1 MGFLK
6 FLRRVI
12 IKTTKPMNNSN
23 DDLESLI
30 RSASPDGH
38 RSELIPV
45 TITPE
50 MAKGYLSFG
59 VTMAREIDQSVIDDY
74 AQTMLYGEWK
84 AGSILI
90 FSENYKIIDG
100 YYRLAAVAQSGVPVE
115 FYLVRGVPE
124 NL

>member
-1 MGFLK
+1 
-6 FLRRVI
+6 
-12 IKTTKPMNNSN
+12 MNNSN

-30 RSASPDGH
+30 RSASPAGH

-59 VTMAREIDQSVIDDY
+59 VEQEREIDQAVTEDY

-84 AGSILI
+84 AGSVLI

-100 YYRLAAVAQSGVPVE
+100 YYRLAAVAQSGVAVE
-115 FYLVRGVPE
+115 FYLVRGVPS

>member
-1 MGFLK
+1 
-6 FLRRVI
+6 
-12 IKTTKPMNNSN
+12 MNNSN

-30 RSASPDGH
+30 RRACPDGH

-45 TITPE
+45 TITPD

-59 VTMAREIDQSVIDDY
+59 VAQEREIDQSVIDDY
-74 AQTMLYGEWK
+74 ALSMQDGEWK

-115 FYLVRGVPE
+115 FYLVRGVPS

>member
-6 FLRRVI
+6 FLMLLI

-59 VTMAREIDQSVIDDY
+59 LEQERKIDQAVTEDY
-74 AQTMLYGEWK
+74 AQTMRNGEWK
-84 AGSILI
+84 AGSVLI
-90 FSENYKIIDG
+90 FW
-100 YYRLAAVAQSGVPVE
+100 R
-115 FYLVRGVPE
+115 
-124 NL
+124 

>member
-1 MGFLK
+1 
-6 FLRRVI
+6 
-12 IKTTKPMNNSN
+12 MNNSN
-23 DDLESLI
+23 DDLESLT

-45 TITPE
+45 TITPD

-100 YYRLAAVAQSGVPVE
+100 YYRLAAVASVRSASGILPSQG
-115 FYLVRGVPE
+115 RAH
-124 NL
+124 

>member
-1 MGFLK
+1 
-6 FLRRVI
+6 
-12 IKTTKPMNNSN
+12 MNNSN

-50 MAKGYLSFG
+50 MAKGYLCFG
-59 VTMAREIDQSVIDDY
+59 VEQEREIDQAVTEDY
-74 AQTMLYGEWK
+74 AQTMRDGEWK

-100 YYRLAAVAQSGVPVE
+100 YYRLAAVAQSGVPWNFIWSGE
-115 FYLVRGVPE
+115 CLSISNPSCPIRF
-124 NL
+124 

>member
-1 MGFLK
+1 
-6 FLRRVI
+6 
-12 IKTTKPMNNSN
+12 
-23 DDLESLI
+23 
-30 RSASPDGH
+30 
-38 RSELIPV
+38 
-45 TITPE
+45 

-90 FSENYKIIDG
+90 FSEDYKIIDG
-100 YYRLAAVAQSGVPVE
+100 YYRLAAVAQSGVAVE
-115 FYLVRGVPE
+115 FYLVRGVPS

>member
-1 MGFLK
+1 
-6 FLRRVI
+6 
-12 IKTTKPMNNSN
+12 MNNSN

-30 RSASPDGH
+30 RSDSPDGH

-50 MAKGYLSFG
+50 MAKGYLCFG
-59 VTMAREIDQSVIDDY
+59 LEQEREIDQAVTEDY
-74 AQTMLYGEWK
+74 AQTMRDGEWK
-84 AGSILI
+84 AGSVLI

-115 FYLVRGVPE
+115 FYLVRGVPF

>member
-1 MGFLK
+1 
-6 FLRRVI
+6 
-12 IKTTKPMNNSN
+12 MNNSN

-84 AGSILI
+84 AGSVLI

-115 FYLVRGVPE
+115 FYLVRGVPT

>member
-1 MGFLK
+1 
-6 FLRRVI
+6 
-12 IKTTKPMNNSN
+12 MNNSN

-30 RSASPDGH
+30 RRACPDDH

-59 VTMAREIDQSVIDDY
+59 VTMEGEIDQTVIDDY
-74 AQTMLYGEWK
+74 AQTMRDGEWK

-90 FSENYKIIDG
+90 FSEDYKIVDG
-100 YYRLAAVAQSGVPVE
+100 YYRLAAVAQSGVAVE
-115 FYLVRGVPE
+115 FYLVRGVPS

>member
-1 MGFLK
+1 
-6 FLRRVI
+6 
-12 IKTTKPMNNSN
+12 MNNSN
-23 DDLESLI
+23 DDLEALI

-59 VTMAREIDQSVIDDY
+59 VEQEREIDQSVIDDY
-74 AQTMLYGEWK
+74 ALSMQDGEWK

-100 YYRLAAVAQSGVPVE
+100 YYRLAAVASVRSASGILSCQGSAFQSLIPVAPSVSRWGP
-115 FYLVRGVPE
+115 FFL
-124 NL
+124 

>member
-1 MGFLK
+1 
-6 FLRRVI
+6 
-12 IKTTKPMNNSN
+12 
-23 DDLESLI
+23 
-30 RSASPDGH
+30 
-38 RSELIPV
+38 V
-45 TITPE
+45 TE
-50 MAKGYLSFG
+50 
-59 VTMAREIDQSVIDDY
+59 DY
-74 AQTMLYGEWK
+74 AQTMRDGEWK